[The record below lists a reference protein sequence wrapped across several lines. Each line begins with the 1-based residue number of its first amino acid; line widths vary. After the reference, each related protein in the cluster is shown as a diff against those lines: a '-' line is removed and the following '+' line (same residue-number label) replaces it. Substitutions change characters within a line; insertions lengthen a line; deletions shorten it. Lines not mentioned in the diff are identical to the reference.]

1 MKMIFSNVSANTKD
15 IQSNKTNM
23 QINNATIINNTVT
36 IQSMQLNMIGRL
48 MYSRTCKSCQR

>member
-1 MKMIFSNVSANTKD
+1 MIFSNVSANTKD